1 MEGVASE
8 YPIELPLRRSEH
20 DSEAAL
26 VSRAAAGDSEA
37 YAALVRPHEHVAYR
51 VAVSITGWNDDAQE
65 AVQNAY
71 VKAYRS
77 LRRFRRGAAF
87 RPWLLRIVVNEAR
100 NVRRSELRHERLA
113 ERAAERR
120 DTPAAGADE
129 TVLARE
135 EVATVLDALTR
146 LSEADR
152 LVIALRY
159 FAQLSDAEAA
169 ELAGTS
175 TATYRVRLMRTRRR
189 LEALLEDADA

>member
-1 MEGVASE
+1 MASE
-8 YPIELPLRRSEH
+8 YPIELPLLRAER

-26 VSRAAAGDSEA
+26 VARAAAGDHDA

-51 VAVSITGWNDDAQE
+51 VAVSITGWNADAQE

-87 RPWLLRIVVNEAR
+87 RPWLLKIVVNEAR
-100 NVRRSELRHERLA
+100 NVRRAELRHERLA
-113 ERAAERR
+113 VRAAERHE
-120 DTPAAGADE
+120 TAAAGADE
-129 TVLARE
+129 AVLEQE
-135 EVATVLDALTR
+135 EVATVLHALTQ

-159 FAQLSDAEAA
+159 FAQLPDAEAA
-169 ELAGTS
+169 PLAGTS
-175 TATYRVRLMRTRRR
+175 TGTYRVRLMRARRR
-189 LEALLEDADA
+189 LEALLEEADA

>member
-1 MEGVASE
+1 MASE
-8 YPIELPLRRSEH
+8 YPIELPLLRSER
-20 DSEAAL
+20 DSEATL
-26 VSRAAAGDSEA
+26 VARAAAGDHDA

-51 VAVSITGWNDDAQE
+51 VAVSITGWNADAQE

-87 RPWLLRIVVNEAR
+87 KPWLLGIVVNEAR

-113 ERAAERR
+113 ARAAERH
-120 DTPAAGADE
+120 DAAAAGADE

-135 EVATVLDALTR
+135 EVTTVLDALTE

-159 FAQLSDAEAA
+159 FAQLPDAEAA
-169 ELAGTS
+169 ALAGMS
-175 TATYRVRLMRTRRR
+175 TGAYRVRLMRARRR
-189 LEALLEDADA
+189 LEALLEDADV

>member
-1 MEGVASE
+1 MASE
-8 YPIELPLRRSEH
+8 YPIELPLLRSER

-26 VSRAAAGDSEA
+26 VARAAAGDSDA

-77 LRRFRRGAAF
+77 LRHFRRGAAF

-100 NVRRSELRHERLA
+100 NVRRSELRHARLTK
-113 ERAAERR
+113 RVAERR
-120 DTPAAGADE
+120 DPPAAGADE

-135 EVATVLDALTR
+135 EIATVLGALTQ

-152 LVIALRY
+152 LVVALRY
-159 FAQLSDAEAA
+159 FAQLSDADAA
-169 ELAGTS
+169 ALAGTS
-175 TATYRVRLMRTRRR
+175 AATFRVRLMRARRR
-189 LEALLEDADA
+189 LEALLEDLDV

>member
-1 MEGVASE
+1 MASE
-8 YPIELPLRRSEH
+8 YPIELPLLRSER

-26 VSRAAAGDSEA
+26 VARAAAGDHDA

-51 VAVSITGWNDDAQE
+51 VAVSITGWNADAQE

-87 RPWLLRIVVNEAR
+87 KPWLLGIVVNEAR

-113 ERAAERR
+113 ERAATQR
-120 DTPAAGADE
+120 DPAAAGADE
-129 TVLARE
+129 SVLARE
-135 EVATVLDALTR
+135 VVATVLGALTE

-152 LVIALRY
+152 LVVALRY
-159 FAQLSDAEAA
+159 FAQLPDAEAA
-169 ELAGTS
+169 TLAGVS
-175 TATYRVRLMRTRRR
+175 TGAYRVRLVRARRR
-189 LEALLEDADA
+189 LEALLEDADV

>member
-1 MEGVASE
+1 MASE
-8 YPIELPLRRSEH
+8 YPIELPLLRSER
-20 DSEAAL
+20 DSEATL
-26 VSRAAAGDSEA
+26 VARAAAGDHDA

-51 VAVSITGWNDDAQE
+51 VAVSITGWNADAQE

-87 RPWLLRIVVNEAR
+87 KPWLLGIVVNEAR

-113 ERAAERR
+113 ARAAERH
-120 DTPAAGADE
+120 DAAAAGADE

-135 EVATVLDALTR
+135 EVTTVLDALTE

-159 FAQLSDAEAA
+159 FAQLPDAEAA
-169 ELAGTS
+169 ALAGTS
-175 TATYRVRLMRTRRR
+175 TGTYRVRLMRARRR
-189 LEALLEDADA
+189 LEALLEDADV